1 MNVLLNSLLMIA
13 TILLLIL
20 CVVGIRHKGISG
32 VRAFSVLML
41 AMAIHA
47 AGYGFELLS
56 TTQEQM
62 YFWIRIEY
70 IGAAFYPFLILWF
83 SRECVGERRFAN
95 RYLLGSVLLIN
106 IATLFLVL
114 ISPLHHWYYARV
126 WVDSSLGMPVFASI
140 KGPWYVV
147 QIGTLYFAFLYALIV
162 FFRAVLATKGSARKR
177 MVLIFMGM
185 LIPSVA
191 TGIYVFGLGPSYIDL
206 GPFSYLVLSVLIA
219 SGLYRYDILFLTEV
233 THEMIF
239 NTIAEAVIV
248 IDGEGYILKINQAA
262 SQLFGVLG
270 ELSVGEIVNKY
281 PILAR
286 IVVGNA
292 NQTVTIGEA
301 HYQIQLMVIGKKNG
315 IIIVFTDVTELTNAK
330 KQLEVLA
337 TTDQLTKL
345 YNRRY
350 FEDYFTHLEKDGV
363 VILLDIDHFKRV
375 NDQYGHPSGDAVL
388 IELADCLR
396 NHFGD
401 DVICRYGG
409 EEFAVL
415 VEGGNLD
422 AVSIAG
428 EGLRVAFEN
437 RRTKFTCTISIGI
450 CRYHRDNFSQTM
462 SQVDKL
468 LYQAKNNGRNCV
480 VSEGKE

>member
-1 MNVLLNSLLMIA
+1 
-13 TILLLIL
+13 
-20 CVVGIRHKGISG
+20 
-32 VRAFSVLML
+32 
-41 AMAIHA
+41 
-47 AGYGFELLS
+47 
-56 TTQEQM
+56 
-62 YFWIRIEY
+62 
-70 IGAAFYPFLILWF
+70 
-83 SRECVGERRFAN
+83 
-95 RYLLGSVLLIN
+95 
-106 IATLFLVL
+106 
-114 ISPLHHWYYARV
+114 
-126 WVDSSLGMPVFASI
+126 
-140 KGPWYVV
+140 
-147 QIGTLYFAFLYALIV
+147 
-162 FFRAVLATKGSARKR
+162 
-177 MVLIFMGM
+177 MGM

-315 IIIVFTDVTELTNAK
+315 IIIVFTDVTELPNAK